1 VSNVTDAKPQAT
13 AVPASGLK
21 KFWADFSES
30 RLALFALAVFST
42 ILFIALFAPW
52 ISPTNPYD
60 LGSVDIMNSRLPPG
74 SEDFAGNV
82 YWLGTD
88 GAGRDMLS
96 SIFYGI
102 RVSLGVGAF

>member
-1 VSNVTDAKPQAT
+1 MSNVTDAKPQAT

-60 LGSVDIMNSRLPPG
+60 LGSVDIMNSRLLVQ
-74 SEDFAGNV
+74 F
-82 YWLGTD
+82 
-88 GAGRDMLS
+88 LS
-96 SIFYGI
+96 VVPHGHNNFFTVFEWG
-102 RVSLGVGAF
+102 